1 MFDVNPYSPYGYG
14 FMPQSIYPNQQNLF
28 TPQNM
33 NQPMQQHQQQTAQM
47 QQAPQ
52 NNPMPSVYQVSTVKQ
67 VEQVQITPGS
77 KGLVMVQNESVIA
90 MRVADNMGVTQTEYY
105 KIEKFDPSQ
114 KQNQANADYLTR
126 AEFNEFV
133 ASLSKP
139 TKQSKSKE
147 ASSAIIRCGLE
158 TLLKRLPGFRIQ
170 ISEITA
176 ADCLTE
182 GLRIYKPDI
191 LIMNPSI
198 PGNFNLQHLKDECGC
213 PDMKCFALLYN
224 VSDPFLLRSYDDQI
238 SVYDSADE
246 LKHKLERLN
255 TEEVP
260 PEEGE
265 SDDQQTL
272 SSREKEIVVCVV
284 KGMTNREIA
293 DRLYL
298 SSHTVITHRR
308 NIARKLQV
316 HSASGLTVYAIVN
329 KLIELKDLNG

>member
-1 MFDVNPYSPYGYG
+1 M
-14 FMPQSIYPNQQNLF
+14 
-28 TPQNM
+28 
-33 NQPMQQHQQQTAQM
+33 
-47 QQAPQ
+47 
-52 NNPMPSVYQVSTVKQ
+52 STNIK
-67 VEQVQITPGS
+67 
-77 KGLVMVQNESVIA
+77 IA
-90 MRVADNMGVTQTEYY
+90 
-105 KIEKFDPSQ
+105 I
-114 KQNQANADYLTR
+114 
-126 AEFNEFV
+126 AE
-133 ASLSKP
+133 
-139 TKQSKSKE
+139 
-147 ASSAIIRCGLE
+147 SSAIIRCGLE

-293 DRLYL
+293 DQLYL
-298 SSHTVITHRR
+298 STHTVITHRR